1 MRHLTA
7 LSFLVVLVLG
17 LGLGCQAAKNS
28 PAQADAALPQA
39 SPVAGASQMVL
50 VVAEDWNT
58 TPARLLRFE
67 RSGPNGPWRPVG
79 DAVPVSLGRNG
90 LAWGRGLHGEQLSV
104 APVKKEG
111 DGRAPAGVFSLPRA
125 FIGPNESLGA
135 SPKLPVHQVTTQT
148 VCVDTVASKHYNQMF
163 EESTVAKDWDSEE
176 RMLRPDGL
184 YRYGLFV
191 DHNAPSVQPGAGS
204 CIFLHLWRGPGAPTA
219 GCTAMAEADM
229 LAVLRWLDAAKKPV
243 LVQLPREELV
253 RLAPAWGAPELAAV
267 YGALRLSQAP

>member
-1 MRHLTA
+1 MRHLTV
-7 LSFLVVLVLG
+7 LSLLMVLVLG
-17 LGLGCQAAKNS
+17 LGLECPAASNS
-28 PAQADAALPQA
+28 AAQTDAPPKQA

-58 TPARLLRFE
+58 TQARLRRFE
-67 RSGPNGPWRPVG
+67 RSGPNAAWRPVG

-90 LAWGRGLHGEQLSV
+90 LAWGRGLHGEQLSD

-125 FIGPNESLGA
+125 FIGPGESSGA
-135 SPKLPVHQVTTQT
+135 SPHFPVHQVTAQT
-148 VCVDTVASKHYNQMF
+148 VCVDGVASKYYNQLF
-163 EESTVAKDWDSEE
+163 EENTVAKDWDSEE
-176 RMLRPDGL
+176 RMARPDGL

-191 DHNAPSVQPGAGS
+191 DHNAPNAQPGAGS

-219 GCTAMAEADM
+219 GCTAMAEPDM
-229 LAVLRWLDAAKKPV
+229 LAMLRWLDAAKNPV

-253 RLAPAWGAPELAAV
+253 RLAPAWGAPELAAK
-267 YGALRLSQAP
+267 

>member
-1 MRHLTA
+1 MRHFAA
-7 LSFLVVLVLG
+7 LSLLMVLVLG
-17 LGLGCQAAKNS
+17 LGLECQAAS
-28 PAQADAALPQA
+28 TAPAQTDAAMRPA
-39 SPVAGASQMVL
+39 SPLAGAGQLVL

-58 TPARLLRFE
+58 TQARLRRFE
-67 RSGPNGPWRPVG
+67 RSGPNAPWRPVG

-90 LAWGRGLHGEQLSV
+90 LAWGRGLHGEGLSA

-111 DGRAPAGVFSLPRA
+111 DGRAPAGVYSLPLA
-125 FIGPNESLGA
+125 FTGPSESFRSA
-135 SPKLPVHQVTTQT
+135 ARFPVYHVTAQT
-148 VCVDTVASKHYNQMF
+148 VCVDTVASQHYNHMF
-163 EESTVAKDWDSEE
+163 EENAVAKDWDSDE

-229 LAVLRWLDAAKKPV
+229 LAVLRWLDATKNPV

-253 RLAPAWGAPELAAV
+253 RLAPAWGAPELAAK
-267 YGALRLSQAP
+267 